1 MSSFWRWI
9 IPSLSRQKT
18 RKQIKNQNRLSQYI
32 ARHPV
37 SLNKIIY
44 IPEKA
49 KVLYKT
55 KYNDYFGENIQLFTA
70 TDFIARFNRT
80 ILPYDKIVELPIH
93 IPPKHKHLGNPSKRP
108 EVVLLIIMASIPAEV
123 EERTAASSRCQKRW

>member
-1 MSSFWRWI
+1 MASFWQWI
-9 IPSLSRQKT
+9 IPSLSQHRI
-18 RKQIKNQNRLSQYI
+18 RKPIKNQNRLSQYI

-49 KVLYKT
+49 QVLYKT

-70 TDFIARFNRT
+70 TDFIA
-80 ILPYDKIVELPIH
+80 ELTMH

-108 EVVLLIIMASIPAEV
+108 EVVLLIIMASIPAGV